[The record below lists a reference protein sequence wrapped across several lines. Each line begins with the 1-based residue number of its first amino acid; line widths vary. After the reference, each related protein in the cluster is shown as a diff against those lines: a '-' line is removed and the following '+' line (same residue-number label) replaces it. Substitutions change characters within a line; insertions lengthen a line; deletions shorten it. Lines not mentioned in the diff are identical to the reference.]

1 MSWDRF
7 CLHDFFGFDSVR
19 ILLEGDHS
27 EAEVM
32 RCGCGSQLEGNGW
45 LAVVVQVGVATLPAY
60 VQLVFHEK
68 IEAED
73 GFVDVCN
80 DARVVVTVAKPEL
93 DMFYPIGGNA
103 GAVDCL

>member
-1 MSWDRF
+1 M
-7 CLHDFFGFDSVR
+7 
-19 ILLEGDHS
+19 
-27 EAEVM
+27 
-32 RCGCGSQLEGNGW
+32 
-45 LAVVVQVGVATLPAY
+45 
-60 VQLVFHEK
+60 FHEK

-73 GFVDVCN
+73 GFVDVRN